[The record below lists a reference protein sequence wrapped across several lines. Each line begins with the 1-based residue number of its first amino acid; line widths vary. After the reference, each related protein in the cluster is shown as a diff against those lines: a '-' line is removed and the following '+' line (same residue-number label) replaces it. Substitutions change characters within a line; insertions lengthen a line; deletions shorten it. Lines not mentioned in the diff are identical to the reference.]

1 MQLQVAEYKAE
12 NGEVRQ
18 MKTSGQVEAKV
29 FKSQFLTILEAL
41 WFEVQWQAKQEGEQ
55 MKTEYLAGPP
65 GYCA

>member
-12 NGEVRQ
+12 NGEVRR

-41 WFEVQWQAKQEGEQ
+41 SFEIQWQAKQER
-55 MKTEYLAGPP
+55 K
-65 GYCA
+65 